1 MNNKYYVYCHRNPLT
16 NEIFYIGKGKDRR
29 AYRKENR
36 GEHYQNYVKKYGF
49 PIIEIIKEN
58 LTNEESLDLE
68 KKLILEIGRKELNE
82 GMLVN
87 STNGGESG
95 VNGLIHTLETKLKM
109 SESKKGKPSNNKGKT
124 WKQSIDT
131 KTGVSRGKYKERKDK
146 GGTLSLE
153 MKGKLKEIARNNAKE
168 ILQFDLNNNFI
179 KEWRSQADAVES
191 LGYKGIYN
199 CVTGRSKQSGG
210 YIWKYK

>member
-29 AYRKENR
+29 AYCKENR
-36 GEHYQNYVKKYGF
+36 GKHYQNYVKKYGF

-109 SESKKGKPSNNKGKT
+109 SESKKGKPSKNKGKT
-124 WKQSIDT
+124 WKLSIDT

-153 MKGKLKEIARNNAKE
+153 MKDKLKEIARNNAKE

-179 KEWRSQADAVES
+179 KEWRSQADAVKS
-191 LGYKGIYN
+191 LGFKGIYN